1 MANYR
6 YRLFYTSMIKEITRL
21 FFLDDLVV
29 LSFFSFRFVNDGSLK
44 KFEKKKFRFPLD
56 GEGQNEIRLMDAT

>member
-1 MANYR
+1 
-6 YRLFYTSMIKEITRL
+6 MIKEITRL
-21 FFLDDLVV
+21 IFLDDLVV

-44 KFEKKKFRFPLD
+44 KFEKKKKFRFPLD